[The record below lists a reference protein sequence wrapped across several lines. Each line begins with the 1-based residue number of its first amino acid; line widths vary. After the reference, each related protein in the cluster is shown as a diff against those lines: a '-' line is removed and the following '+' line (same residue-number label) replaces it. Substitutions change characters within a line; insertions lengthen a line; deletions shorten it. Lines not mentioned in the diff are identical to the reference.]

1 MQGRRKH
8 YQRALPQ
15 RIRAGC
21 DLLKSGWCH
30 ITDLCHSAFARVAT
44 GQNANGVPLII
55 LCHSAFARVATCY
68 SKSCSLNFGFAT
80 AHSRGLRRSTLC
92 PKVGAKSLPQRI
104 RAGCDS
110 MAGCPP
116 NLKIVCHSAFAR
128 VATAEKQCSALR
140 ICCEKVDS
148 FSSVGESGLALTIFP
163 FSFAAKA
170 TYVAINDSF
179 GRAIDRFFGANRT
192 GISVN
197 YDFAEHPCL

>member
-1 MQGRRKH
+1 MSTSDSFFNAF
-8 YQRALPQ
+8 ALPQ

-21 DLLKSGWCH
+21 DFSGEMLG
-30 ITDLCHSAFARVAT
+30 IGNALCHSAFARVAT
-44 GQNANGVPLII
+44 IQPWECGYPCW
-55 LCHSAFARVATCY
+55 LCHSAFARVAT
-68 SKSCSLNFGFAT
+68 S
-80 AHSRGLRRSTLC
+80 
-92 PKVGAKSLPQRI
+92 
-104 RAGCDS
+104 
-110 MAGCPP
+110 
-116 NLKIVCHSAFAR
+116 
-128 VATAEKQCSALR
+128 EKQCSALR

-192 GISVN
+192 GISVS

>member
-1 MQGRRKH
+1 MPQRIRAGCDFADSNTAH
-8 YQRALPQ
+8 CTRALPQ

-21 DLLKSGWCH
+21 DIARIGINKHGE
-30 ITDLCHSAFARVAT
+30 LCHSAFARVAT
-44 GQNANGVPLII
+44 YTL
-55 LCHSAFARVATCY
+55 ARKNCTA
-68 SKSCSLNFGFAT
+68 SL
-80 AHSRGLRRSTLC
+80 
-92 PKVGAKSLPQRI
+92 
-104 RAGCDS
+104 
-110 MAGCPP
+110 
-116 NLKIVCHSAFAR
+116 CHSAFAR

-192 GISVN
+192 GISVS

>member
-1 MQGRRKH
+1 MLSYRKS
-8 YQRALPQ
+8 QQVSLTEK
-15 RIRAGC
+15 
-21 DLLKSGWCH
+21 LKKKNVIHVFGVSGSGTTMARFCLSAFVRVATLVVFAREPM
-30 ITDLCHSAFARVAT
+30 IDLCHSAFV
-44 GQNANGVPLII
+44 
-55 LCHSAFARVATCY
+55 
-68 SKSCSLNFGFAT
+68 
-80 AHSRGLRRSTLC
+80 
-92 PKVGAKSLPQRI
+92 
-104 RAGCDS
+104 
-110 MAGCPP
+110 
-116 NLKIVCHSAFAR
+116 R

-192 GISVN
+192 GISVS

>member
-1 MQGRRKH
+1 MRVATTPDGQT
-8 YQRALPQ
+8 YY
-15 RIRAGC
+15 IAGF
-21 DLLKSGWCH
+21 
-30 ITDLCHSAFARVAT
+30 CHSAFVRVAT
-44 GQNANGVPLII
+44 RRNPFGYRIADF
-55 LCHSAFARVATCY
+55 CHSAFVRVATVLDFY
-68 SKSCSLNFGFAT
+68 EYL
-80 AHSRGLRRSTLC
+80 
-92 PKVGAKSLPQRI
+92 GA
-104 RAGCDS
+104 AF
-110 MAGCPP
+110 
-116 NLKIVCHSAFAR
+116 CHSAFVR

-192 GISVN
+192 GISVS

>member
-1 MQGRRKH
+1 M
-8 YQRALPQ
+8 A
-15 RIRAGC
+15 
-21 DLLKSGWCH
+21 KSSQYLSP
-30 ITDLCHSAFARVAT
+30 TLCHSAFARVAT
-44 GQNANGVPLII
+44 KRAILITVRQD
-55 LCHSAFARVATCY
+55 LCHSAFV
-68 SKSCSLNFGFAT
+68 
-80 AHSRGLRRSTLC
+80 
-92 PKVGAKSLPQRI
+92 
-104 RAGCDS
+104 
-110 MAGCPP
+110 
-116 NLKIVCHSAFAR
+116 R

-192 GISVN
+192 GISVS

>member
-1 MQGRRKH
+1 MLSYRKS
-8 YQRALPQ
+8 QQVSLTEK
-15 RIRAGC
+15 
-21 DLLKSGWCH
+21 LKKKNVIHAFGVSGSG
-30 ITDLCHSAFARVAT
+30 TTMARLCHSAFVRVAT
-44 GQNANGVPLII
+44 SVQTIYG
-55 LCHSAFARVATCY
+55 
-68 SKSCSLNFGFAT
+68 
-80 AHSRGLRRSTLC
+80 
-92 PKVGAKSLPQRI
+92 
-104 RAGCDS
+104 
-110 MAGCPP
+110 
-116 NLKIVCHSAFAR
+116 NLTELCHSAFAR

-192 GISVN
+192 GISIS

>member
-1 MQGRRKH
+1 MLHAPHFASAHSRGLRLGQLIFYFRPP
-8 YQRALPQ
+8 AL
-15 RIRAGC
+15 C
-21 DLLKSGWCH
+21 L
-30 ITDLCHSAFARVAT
+30 SAFARVAT
-44 GQNANGVPLII
+44 E
-55 LCHSAFARVATCY
+55 
-68 SKSCSLNFGFAT
+68 NFT
-80 AHSRGLRRSTLC
+80 E
-92 PKVGAKSLPQRI
+92 GAKYGGL
-104 RAGCDS
+104 C
-110 MAGCPP
+110 
-116 NLKIVCHSAFAR
+116 LSAFAR